1 MVILAQYEST
11 SPLMIKVVKNIMV
24 LAFILNNLFAGEFN
38 QPGVSCATV
47 SALVQVRFTF
57 LTFSGKKIHKTHVI
71 FFLSF

>member
-38 QPGVSCATV
+38 QPGVAVLPC
-47 SALVQVRFTF
+47 Q
-57 LTFSGKKIHKTHVI
+57 H
-71 FFLSF
+71 